1 VLTECLAAISSA
13 RRECLDPMLITSGRH
28 LRLVL
33 SEYVERYNVH
43 RPHRARNL
51 RPPDS
56 DGTLTAP
63 VTDPTAA
70 RIRRRRVLGAF
81 ENSCHDYP
89 GRPPVRPRG
98 APRSTLEVRHT
109 RAAGVRQPIDREA
122 STRHDALVIQRC
134 RSEPMRRFW
143 HHTGLIAARLALM
156 GVIGLIA
163 DVLLRACGY
172 AENVGGVDYLRTMT
186 SADGIGVITFHD
198 EGLARRLKALACT
211 APLHDLDTRKVRLDW
226 CDGVG
231 YQMAEIALQA
241 IDQVTV
247 AMDFDRGADH
257 EEVVNRVL
265 PFVAAQ
271 APERDRAEHVR
282 VARWVLDNLIN
293 VGSTD
298 RGFRALYGT
307 FGVSGAYERRV
318 WDFRLL
324 IELVSPDGEIYLRAS
339 DEAINVLVGALDT
352 DVESAQIAAEVKL
365 ENLIRRGR
373 LSDAQLAAQ
382 QARYRTVQYAETL
395 RRKLEATRRDVRA
408 VDWEHEV
415 PDLIDEA
422 LTHIAERYRYEN
434 AILTNITQTRDEAE
448 DPARKRKAAELVEI
462 VSDCIRRHTQLQ
474 ARLQEA
480 GGAFRAE
487 QDRQQ
492 FSGHAQRA
500 VIDLFGHLLVPTLGL
515 PVAQATAPVA
525 AFFRAV
531 SGLMPPR
538 LPRLVRLVE
547 QLLTPP
553 QDKGHLLDEV
563 PEPELAPLPDPDVFS
578 DEQWRQSSELL
589 ELDEVP
595 RRLSGLLADARIL
608 DPDLPLLIA
617 LRVLHA
623 LAPEIGVAVRQG
635 DDAVLLAVDDGAMLH
650 DLQFGGSDLLVGVA
664 RLAADG
670 TAVAEIVRGEEVA

>member
-1 VLTECLAAISSA
+1 
-13 RRECLDPMLITSGRH
+13 
-28 LRLVL
+28 
-33 SEYVERYNVH
+33 
-43 RPHRARNL
+43 
-51 RPPDS
+51 
-56 DGTLTAP
+56 
-63 VTDPTAA
+63 
-70 RIRRRRVLGAF
+70 
-81 ENSCHDYP
+81 
-89 GRPPVRPRG
+89 
-98 APRSTLEVRHT
+98 
-109 RAAGVRQPIDREA
+109 
-122 STRHDALVIQRC
+122 
-134 RSEPMRRFW
+134 MRF
-143 HHTGLIAARLALM
+143 
-156 GVIGLIA
+156 
-163 DVLLRACGY
+163 
-172 AENVGGVDYLRTMT
+172 AENVSGVDYLRTMT
-186 SADGIGVITFHD
+186 SADGSGVITFHD

-211 APLHDLDTRKVRLDW
+211 APLHDLDARKVRLDW
-226 CDGVG
+226 CDGAG

-257 EEVVNRVL
+257 EDVVNRVL

-271 APERDRAEHVR
+271 APERDRAEHAR

-307 FGVSGAYERRV
+307 FRASGVYERRV

-324 IELVSPDGEIYLRAS
+324 VELVSPDGEIYLRAS

-408 VDWEHEV
+408 VDWEREV
-415 PDLIDEA
+415 PDLIDGA

-448 DPARKRKAAELVEI
+448 DPGHKRKAAELVEI

-480 GGAFRAE
+480 GGTFRAE

-492 FSGHAQRA
+492 FSGHARRA
-500 VIDLFGHLLVPTLGL
+500 VIDLFGHLLIPTLGL

-525 AFFRAV
+525 AFFGAA
-531 SGLMPPR
+531 SGLTPPR
-538 LPRLVRLVE
+538 LPRLVRLLE

-553 QDKGHLLDEV
+553 QDKGHLLDEM

-578 DEQWRQSSELL
+578 EEQWRQAGELL

-595 RRLSGLLADARIL
+595 RRLSGLLVDARAV
-608 DPDLPLLIA
+608 DPDLPLLVA

-623 LAPEIGVAVRQG
+623 LSPEIGVAVRQG
-635 DDAVLLAVDDGAMLH
+635 DDAVLLAVDDGVLLH
-650 DLQFGGSDLLVGVA
+650 DPQFGGSDLLVGVA
-664 RLAADG
+664 RLDADG
-670 TAVAEIVRGEEVA
+670 TATAEITRGQEVA

>member
-1 VLTECLAAISSA
+1 MPRCSPLSAGQRAAAGS
-13 RRECLDPMLITSGRH
+13 
-28 LRLVL
+28 
-33 SEYVERYNVH
+33 
-43 RPHRARNL
+43 HRA
-51 RPPDS
+51 PA
-56 DGTLTAP
+56 G
-63 VTDPTAA
+63 
-70 RIRRRRVLGAF
+70 
-81 ENSCHDYP
+81 P
-89 GRPPVRPRG
+89 GKSV
-98 APRSTLEVRHT
+98 
-109 RAAGVRQPIDREA
+109 
-122 STRHDALVIQRC
+122 
-134 RSEPMRRFW
+134 
-143 HHTGLIAARLALM
+143 
-156 GVIGLIA
+156 
-163 DVLLRACGY
+163 
-172 AENVGGVDYLRTMT
+172 
-186 SADGIGVITFHD
+186 
-198 EGLARRLKALACT
+198 
-211 APLHDLDTRKVRLDW
+211 
-226 CDGVG
+226 
-231 YQMAEIALQA
+231 
-241 IDQVTV
+241 
-247 AMDFDRGADH
+247 
-257 EEVVNRVL
+257 
-265 PFVAAQ
+265 
-271 APERDRAEHVR
+271 
-282 VARWVLDNLIN
+282 
-293 VGSTD
+293 
-298 RGFRALYGT
+298 RALYGT
-307 FGVSGAYERRV
+307 FGPSGAYGRRV

-324 IELVSPDGEIYLRAS
+324 VELVSPDGEIYLRAS

-408 VDWEHEV
+408 VNWEREV

-448 DPARKRKAAELVEI
+448 DPVHRRKAAELVEI

-480 GGAFRAE
+480 GGTFRAE

-500 VIDLFGHLLVPTLGL
+500 VVDLFGHLMVPTLGL

-525 AFFRAV
+525 AFFGAA
-531 SGLMPPR
+531 SGLAPPK
-538 LPRLVRLVE
+538 LSRLVRLVE

-563 PEPELAPLPDPDVFS
+563 LEPELASSPDPDVFS
-578 DEQWRQSSELL
+578 EEQWRQASELL

-608 DPDLPLLIA
+608 DPDLPMLVA

-635 DDAVLLAVDDGAMLH
+635 DDAVVLAVDDGTLLH
-650 DLQFGGSDLLVGVA
+650 DPQLGGSDLLVGVA
-664 RLAADG
+664 RLDADG
-670 TAVAEIVRGEEVA
+670 TATAESVRGEEVA